1 MTQCVWKRAFQFG
14 LLQNMNNTPFQLIST
29 GSVNKQW
36 RQSITFRFCA
46 AELWSQWKHT
56 VATLCPPR
64 SPVTSALQRDPGGA
78 QPAVICQR
86 SPQSLSEL

>member
-1 MTQCVWKRAFQFG
+1 MCLEEG
-14 LLQNMNNTPFQLIST
+14 LSTRIDQNMNNTPFQLIST

-36 RQSITFRFCA
+36 RQSTTFRFCA

-64 SPVTSALQRDPGGA
+64 HAPVPQPRDIRPAAGPGGCTASGHLPKVSA
-78 QPAVICQR
+78 QSQ
-86 SPQSLSEL
+86 